1 LKILNIASIV
11 IISLWMLPKMCLEQ
25 IDPDKIGVRKS
36 VDGGVAE
43 EDFLP
48 GWHLSLPLVH
58 SWYELDATLHYLTF
72 NDDKGTA
79 LDVRTKENNIIFID
93 CVIVYRIIPGEAW
106 MIVREGF
113 DATYEGKVKSAAMGI
128 LREKLADLSNIDV
141 QDPDKREAAA
151 KVALPAVNSAVRQ
164 YHVEA
169 THVTIRAIRFRPQ
182 YEEKLQNKQFF
193 VVQGKL
199 DEALQRQSKAAQE
212 TDTLEKTIDK
222 DIALKEEEWNKK
234 IEELRSKFEVQIAE
248 IDAEGLTYD
257 RQRRAGGDANFAEMI
272 AEGNLAEA
280 KAKALGEKLRA
291 DALASKAGRTFSA
304 IEAVKGFKIGNFE
317 INSSNPDFLQQ
328 CCSME
333 AWRRFFLAEGGP

>member
-1 LKILNIASIV
+1 MKTLNIISVVV
-11 IISLWMLPKMCLEQ
+11 IMLWLAPKMCLEQ
-25 IDPDKIGVRKS
+25 INPDKIGVRKS

-43 EDFLP
+43 EDFMP

-58 SWYELDATLHYLTF
+58 SWYELDATLHYLEF
-72 NDDKGTA
+72 NDDSGTA

-93 CVIVYRIIPGEAW
+93 CVIVYHIIPGEAW

-113 DATYEGKVKSAAMGI
+113 DQTYDTKVKSAAMGV

-141 QDPDKREAAA
+141 QDPDKREGAV
-151 KVALPAVNSAVRQ
+151 KMALPAVNLAVRQ

-169 THVTIRAIRFRPQ
+169 THVTVRAIRFRPQ

-199 DEALQRQSKAAQE
+199 DEALQRQSKAAQDTE
-212 TDTLEKTIDK
+212 TLEKSIDK
-222 DIALKEEEWNKK
+222 EIALKTEEWNKK
-234 IEELRSKFEVQIAE
+234 IEELRSKFEIDIATVQ
-248 IDAEGLTYD
+248 AEGVTYD
-257 RQRRAGGDANFAEMI
+257 RQRRANGDAAHDEAI
-272 AEGNLAEA
+272 AEGNLAES

-291 DALASKAGRTFSA
+291 EALASQAGRTFSA
-304 IEAVKGFKIGNFE
+304 IEAVKGFKLGDIQY
-317 INSSNPDFLQQ
+317 NSSDSDFLQK
-328 CCSME
+328 CCSMG